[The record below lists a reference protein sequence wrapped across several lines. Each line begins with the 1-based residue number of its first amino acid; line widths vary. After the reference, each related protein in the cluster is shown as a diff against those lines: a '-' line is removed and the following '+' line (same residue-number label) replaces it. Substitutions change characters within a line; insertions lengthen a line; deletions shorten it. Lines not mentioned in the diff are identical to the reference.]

1 MLEIGTGCGYQT
13 AVLLEMGAKVF
24 SIERQKA
31 LYDRTRVLL
40 PKMGY
45 RGARLMYGDG
55 YVGQPAF
62 APFDKVIVT
71 AGAPYVPEPL
81 KEQLKIG
88 GRLIIPVGAGEVQQ
102 MFLFEKRGEHEYAQ
116 QELGDFRFVPMLEK
130 KAWGS

>member
-1 MLEIGTGCGYQT
+1 
-13 AVLLEMGAKVF
+13 
-24 SIERQKA
+24 
-31 LYDRTRVLL
+31 
-40 PKMGY
+40 
-45 RGARLMYGDG
+45 MYGDG

-81 KEQLKIG
+81 KEQLRVG
-88 GRLIIPVGAGEVQQ
+88 GRLCIPVGAGDVQQ
-102 MFLFEKRGEHEYAQ
+102 MFLFEKRGENEYAQ